1 VRAETKMVDSTDFKI
16 LAELAENSKYSFAEI
31 GRKLSL
37 HPNVIAYRVNKL
49 ERTGII
55 KEYSVELDLE
65 KLGVAEQIL
74 VGASFPRDTE
84 RDEIIQKITA
94 IPQTVRVISSLG
106 EPESLVF
113 LVGKNK
119 SEIEKL
125 MTKIRSLNVKIE
137 YTGSI
142 IRTFEDGRL
151 GNFLKILA
159 REHETADEAGKNE
172 LLS

>member
-1 VRAETKMVDSTDFKI
+1 MVDSTDYKI
-16 LAELAENSKYSFAEI
+16 LAELAENAKYSFAEI

-49 ERTGII
+49 EKTGVI
-55 KEYSVELDLE
+55 KDYRIGLDLE
-65 KLGVAEQIL
+65 KLGVAEQVL
-74 VGASFPRDTE
+74 VGASFPQDAE

-94 IPQTVRVISSLG
+94 IPQTVRVVSSLG

-119 SEIEKL
+119 SEIDKL
-125 MTKIRSLNVKIE
+125 MTKLRSLNVRIE

-159 REHETADEAGKNE
+159 REQETTDQSGKNGS
-172 LLS
+172 LS

>member
-1 VRAETKMVDSTDFKI
+1 MIDSTDFKI
-16 LAELAENSKYSFAEI
+16 LAELVENAKYSFAEI

-37 HPNVIAYRVNKL
+37 HPNVVAYRINKL
-49 ERTGII
+49 EKTGII
-55 KEYSVELDLE
+55 KDYRADLDLE

-74 VGASFPRDTE
+74 VGASFPRDAE

-94 IPQTVRVISSLG
+94 IPQTVKVVSSLG
-106 EPESLVF
+106 EPEGLVF

-125 MTKIRSLNVKIE
+125 MTKLRSLDVKIQ

-151 GNFLKILA
+151 CNFLKILA
-159 REHETADEAGKNE
+159 REHEVTAQDSKNGP
-172 LLS
+172 LI